1 MANSQPVVMTI
12 AGFDPCSGAGVTAD
26 IKTIAAHGC
35 YAVSCI
41 TALTVQTTTGVTEV
55 QPVAAKLVKETL
67 RELAED
73 FEIAGIRIGM
83 LGSTEVVEAVADF
96 LKSSNVRNIVLDPIF
111 KSSSG
116 AALLEEKGIG
126 RLRDLLLPLATVIT
140 PNVDEAKTLS
150 GLPVGTVAQM
160 KQAAA
165 KLHELGARRVVVTGG
180 DINGSSVE
188 KAIDLLSIRENG
200 HTEQTQFTSDRLR
213 TNSTHGT
220 GCAFASALAAN
231 LALGKALPD
240 AVVLAKAYV
249 KKAMSSA
256 RPLGKGNGPL
266 NHLYRLDESP
276 RLVHEPALAGQE
288 H

>member
-1 MANSQPVVMTI
+1 MATSQPVVLTI

-41 TALTVQTTTGVTEV
+41 TALTVQSTTGVVEV
-55 QPVAAKLVKETL
+55 QPVSSKLVADTL
-67 RELAED
+67 RELARD

-83 LGSTEVVEAVADF
+83 LGSADVVEVVAAF
-96 LKSSNVRNIVLDPIF
+96 LRSSNARNVVLDPIF

-116 AALLEEKGIG
+116 SPLLEPSGIEK
-126 RLRDLLLPLATVIT
+126 LRDLLLPLSLVIT
-140 PNVDEAKTLS
+140 PNVDEAKMLT
-150 GLPVGTVAQM
+150 GLPVNTVAQM
-160 KQAAA
+160 KLAAA
-165 KLHELGARRVVVTGG
+165 KLHDFGAARVVVTGG
-180 DINGSSVE
+180 DINGGQVD
-188 KAIDLLSIRENG
+188 KAIDLLSIMNG
-200 HTEQTQFTSDRLR
+200 SGRAEQTQFASDRLR

-220 GCAFASALAAN
+220 GCAFASALASN
-231 LALGKALPD
+231 LALGKQLPD

-249 KKAMSSA
+249 KKAMASA

-266 NHLYRLDESP
+266 NHLYRLEETP
-276 RLVHEPALAGQE
+276 RPMHEVAGKE